1 MAAGE
6 TAKHK
11 GERGMKLY
19 EAVDATSDEAYYAIG
34 LFVSLDDAVSSIM
47 ADGAPWEW
55 CETAMFDGDEA
66 VIEIRERETGID
78 PLECGKLVW
87 RRKWVRQYDEEAD
100 DFKMVPEKEGGEG

>member
-1 MAAGE
+1 
-6 TAKHK
+6 
-11 GERGMKLY
+11 
-19 EAVDATSDEAYYAIG
+19 
-34 LFVSLDDAVSSIM
+34 
-47 ADGAPWEW
+47 
-55 CETAMFDGDEA
+55 MFDGDEA